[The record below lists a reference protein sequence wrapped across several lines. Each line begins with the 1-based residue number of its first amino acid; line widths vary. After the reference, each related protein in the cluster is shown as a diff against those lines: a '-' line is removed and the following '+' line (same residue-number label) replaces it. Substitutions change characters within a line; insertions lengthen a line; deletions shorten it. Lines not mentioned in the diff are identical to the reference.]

1 MVLIRPLLIFD
12 SSTPIQSQPVFLCPR
27 HSLSRPSSCIEV
39 QGVKP
44 PIKSVHSLCHVLA
57 SPVVNARSIT
67 AIFKSKPEYLIV
79 LARAHMKSAVCA
91 PSETP
96 MEISKAKLI
105 CPEDVTTQSK
115 QEMKAVVIVY
125 NYSIS

>member
-12 SSTPIQSQPVFLCPR
+12 SSTPIQCATCVLCPR

-39 QGVKP
+39 QGVRP
-44 PIKSVHSLCHVLA
+44 PIKSVYSLCHVLA
-57 SPVVNARSIT
+57 CPVFKARSIT

-79 LARAHMKSAVCA
+79 LARAHTKSAVCA
-91 PSETP
+91 PSGTP
-96 MEISKAKLI
+96 MEISKAKVI